1 MPIKGWHEGER
12 AVHTQLGFTD
22 AVKTSYKHTTDYMPE
37 QHQVFHTSNVPFFP
51 VTILDETG
59 RPWGSI
65 FAGKGGEIGF
75 VKSPDESSLDMDLV
89 TWEGDPLLGMVK
101 GWNRGGDKVLMAG
114 IGVELSSRRRNKF
127 AGWIESFSIDEN
139 DTTNVH
145 LKIHV
150 DSALGYVHIA

>member
-1 MPIKGWHEGER
+1 
-12 AVHTQLGFTD
+12 
-22 AVKTSYKHTTDYMPE
+22 MPE
-37 QHQVFHTSNVPFFP
+37 RHQVFHTYNVPFFP
-51 VTILDETG
+51 VTILDEIG

-89 TWEGDPLLGMVK
+89 IWEGDPLLGMVN
-101 GWNRGGDKVLMAG
+101 GWNRGEYKALMAG

-127 AGWIESFSIDEN
+127 AGWIESFSVDEN

-145 LKIHV
+145 LQMHV
-150 DSALGYVHIA
+150 DSALGYVYVT